1 MNAKLILATLATTM
15 IHGASNIQDNIWF
28 VVNERNKSL
37 TRPTHTFDGQP
48 NTMQT
53 VNPKVSDGDL
63 AKLPMV
69 ISSEF
74 FQSVESLDALDEAE
88 NVASDAPK
96 AAATSVATS
105 VNNSAA
111 DASPG
116 TDVDSSPAK
125 ETERPE

>member
-28 VVNERNKSL
+28 IVNERNKSL
-37 TRPTHTFDGQP
+37 TRPTHTFDVQP

-74 FQSVESLDALDEAE
+74 FQSVESLDILDDAE
-88 NVASDAPK
+88 ASDAPK

-105 VNNSAA
+105 VNNTA
-111 DASPG
+111 DSSPG

>member
-28 VVNERNKSL
+28 LVNERNKSL

-48 NTMQT
+48 NTMLT

-74 FQSVESLDALDEAE
+74 FQSVESLDILDDAE
-88 NVASDAPK
+88 ASDAPK

-105 VNNSAA
+105 VNNTAA
-111 DASPG
+111 EASPG

>member
-28 VVNERNKSL
+28 IVNERNKSL

-74 FQSVESLDALDEAE
+74 FQSVESLDILDDAE
-88 NVASDAPK
+88 ASDAPK

>member
-15 IHGASNIQDNIWF
+15 IYGASNIQDNIWY
-28 VVNERNKSL
+28 VVNEQNKSL

-74 FQSVESLDALDEAE
+74 FQSVESLDVLDEPE
-88 NVASDAPK
+88 ASAAPK
-96 AAATSVATS
+96 AVGKSVAD
-105 VNNSAA
+105 AA
-111 DASPG
+111 DASPNKAEN
-116 TDVDSSPAK
+116 PQ
-125 ETERPE
+125 

>member
-28 VVNERNKSL
+28 IVNERNKSL

-74 FQSVESLDALDEAE
+74 FQSVESLDILDDAEAS
-88 NVASDAPK
+88 VAPK

>member
-28 VVNERNKSL
+28 IVNERNKSL

-48 NTMQT
+48 NIMQT

-74 FQSVESLDALDEAE
+74 FQSVESLDALDEAI
-88 NVASDAPK
+88 ASDAPK
-96 AAATSVATS
+96 AAATSV
-105 VNNSAA
+105 NNTAA